1 VSRARVV
8 VPWLIG
14 VALAAPAQAQ
24 HLDAGKS
31 PAQIFSDTC
40 NACHRSP
47 RELKPTSPGFLREHY
62 TTSAQQAAAIAGYL
76 ASIGSDPRAV
86 QQRRPP
92 GLGAGGPPP
101 AGTDAASKDAPGADQ
116 SKSSQAAVATLKPRR
131 PSDSIEAG
139 RLTEAGAAEAVS
151 PPPAGRS
158 RPPEEFEE

>member
-1 VSRARVV
+1 
-8 VPWLIG
+8 
-14 VALAAPAQAQ
+14 
-24 HLDAGKS
+24 
-31 PAQIFSDTC
+31 
-40 NACHRSP
+40 
-47 RELKPTSPGFLREHY
+47 
-62 TTSAQQAAAIAGYL
+62 GYL

-139 RLTEAGAAEAVS
+139 RLPEAGAAEAVS
-151 PPPAGRS
+151 PPPASSGWRTTPAPAAGS
-158 RPPEEFEE
+158 RPPREQWAPPQEQRGCPAISPSSSFPAFLPPPPSLHRPPRPRARRKPRAPAALRPPPARKRPPRQR